1 LIRSLRT
8 EETITLMHEG
18 TDIIGRS
25 HQNNFEANA
34 WLAIANILGAHSD
47 AAGARSAL
55 EAALARFCQNEC
67 VPGVPVVQ
75 RPLVAARISGCAA
88 VLG

>member
-1 LIRSLRT
+1 MIRSLRT

-34 WLAIANILGAHSD
+34 WLAIANILGA
-47 AAGARSAL
+47 
-55 EAALARFCQNEC
+55 LARFCPNEC